1 MELKKIWEADLEKAY
16 ELQNSFPE
24 DENGFVNRAY
34 GYSYDEFVQYTEAC
48 RRHSEGIDLQEGF
61 VPDTVFILV
70 DDEGN
75 YVGIFNLRHYLNE
88 FLANGPGHIGYG
100 ISPKYRRKGYA
111 TKGLALTL
119 EEAKK
124 LGIEEAYLSCWKENT
139 GSLKAQQKNGAVI
152 YREDDKEYYTR
163 ISIKRSWCT
172 VFQMP
177 AYIVKGYVCGRRQF
191 RKKIPGLCRSGRC
204 SCVHT
209 FNHNERGSKVEE
221 NSKPLLNT
229 CSLMNV
235 QPIMMDLPYPELR
248 VREQNQA
255 YANLLSIDYCGA
267 VSEMTAI
274 TQYINHENRLSCEH
288 CPLTKTILGIA
299 MAEMIHLQKLGELI
313 FLLGGSIDFA
323 ARYRGQKPKLWTPE
337 YITMQEEV
345 RKMILSDIDAEK
357 AAVNQYKMHIK
368 MMNDAYVNAVL
379 VRIIRDEEY
388 HIMILQTLLNER

>member
-163 ISIKRSWCT
+163 ISIK
-172 VFQMP
+172 
-177 AYIVKGYVCGRRQF
+177 
-191 RKKIPGLCRSGRC
+191 
-204 SCVHT
+204 
-209 FNHNERGSKVEE
+209 
-221 NSKPLLNT
+221 
-229 CSLMNV
+229 
-235 QPIMMDLPYPELR
+235 
-248 VREQNQA
+248 
-255 YANLLSIDYCGA
+255 
-267 VSEMTAI
+267 
-274 TQYINHENRLSCEH
+274 
-288 CPLTKTILGIA
+288 
-299 MAEMIHLQKLGELI
+299 
-313 FLLGGSIDFA
+313 
-323 ARYRGQKPKLWTPE
+323 
-337 YITMQEEV
+337 
-345 RKMILSDIDAEK
+345 
-357 AAVNQYKMHIK
+357 
-368 MMNDAYVNAVL
+368 
-379 VRIIRDEEY
+379 
-388 HIMILQTLLNER
+388 